1 MKKVLIVEDSRT
13 IAKLLQTKLKDDYG
27 INSDTVATLAQA
39 QHRLTHARDDYFIA
53 LTNLNQPDAPNGQI
67 IELLNQTKLP
77 GIILTA
83 TVSESIRQSIFSN
96 YIIDYV
102 IKRNFDELEH
112 ATKMVNRLYKN
123 TQLQAV
129 IMDSSPSFASYLKNL
144 LEMQQ
149 FQTRIETDL
158 DKVQQ
163 ALEHSPQLQLILLD
177 ANNLKNVHIID
188 ALRSLR
194 QNRSRS
200 ELVIIGLSDDKDQ
213 QTAISMLKNGAND
226 IIRKPFLV
234 EEFFSRLHQNLD
246 NLSYLQQIK
255 NYAERDFLT
264 QLYNRRYFFQQ
275 ANQWYQDAEQQQ
287 QSLMIATFDI
297 DHFKHVNDSYGHDAG
312 DAALIHFANIL
323 QRGATQPN
331 QLIARFGGEEFCLL
345 QKETDTKHFKQ
356 LLERIRI
363 SLMNTPFMF
372 ESKKISLTTS
382 IGATTT
388 QEFSYAG
395 SLANLLTL
403 ADQKLYKAKHNGRN
417 RLEM

>member
-200 ELVIIGLSDDKDQ
+200 ALVIIGLSDDKDQ

-275 ANQWYQDAEQQQ
+275 ANQWYQDTEQQQ

-297 DHFKHVNDSYGHDAG
+297 DHFKHVNDNYGHDAG

-323 QRGATQPN
+323 QRGANQPN

-356 LLERIRI
+356 LLEQIRI

-388 QEFSYAG
+388 QEFSYAD

>member
-149 FQTRIETDL
+149 FETHIETNLSAIQHAL
-158 DKVQQ
+158 DQSLK
-163 ALEHSPQLQLILLD
+163 LQLILLD
-177 ANNLKNVHIID
+177 ANLKDCHTID
-188 ALRSLR
+188 TLRTLR
-194 QNRSRS
+194 QKRNRA
-200 ELVIIGLSDDKDQ
+200 ELVIIGLHEDKDQ

-323 QRGATQPN
+323 QRGANQPN

-345 QKETDTKHFKQ
+345 QKETDTTHFKQ
-356 LLERIRI
+356 LLEQIRI

-382 IGATTT
+382 IGATIT